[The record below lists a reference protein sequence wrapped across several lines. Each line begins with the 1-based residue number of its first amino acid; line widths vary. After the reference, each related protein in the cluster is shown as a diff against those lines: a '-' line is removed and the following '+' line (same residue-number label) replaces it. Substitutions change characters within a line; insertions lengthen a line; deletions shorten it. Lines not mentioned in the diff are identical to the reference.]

1 MRALMIYYDVS
12 DLLAYFEKHS
22 RVVGV
27 ARVSTVTLNRF
38 EQLGGSDKYK
48 LIAYHPRLKKVVTT
62 QAAIFGQKPFSAER
76 FCDYFGVRHSKV
88 SELDKYLLRN
98 YDVKYKRIF
107 HKLRLKI
114 KSFSLKDVFQDKSG
128 VDSVGKAIWVEPDF
142 GPGDV
147 VYLPGLTPTKSVYL
161 ERLKSAKSQDGIKI
175 VQLIHDLIPVFAAQ
189 YVPHDAPPRFENF
202 LLHTNAT
209 ADVVLTVS
217 EAAKKDYLRFLEFR
231 TLPPNKVQA
240 VPLAHEF
247 MVEETP
253 FANAPSAPDYRSLD
267 VKVLHAARLP
277 YVLCVGTREIRKN
290 NWGLAQVW
298 HSLQQ
303 KHGYKL
309 PRLVF
314 AGNKGWQNEEFE
326 RLLLRTNNLD
336 DYIALVDSPSDAELA
351 YLYQNCLFSVLPSFY
366 EGWGLPIGES
376 AWFGRPIIASCTS
389 SMPEVAGDFAD
400 YIDPFRLET
409 LEAAIEK
416 MLDEDYR
423 EKRAAGLKNMPM
435 RGWSQYADDIWSL
448 LNSI

>member
-12 DLLAYFEKHS
+12 DLLTYFEKHS

-27 ARVSTVTLNRF
+27 PRVSTVTLDRF
-38 EQLGGSDKYK
+38 EQLGGADKYK
-48 LIAYHPRLKKVVTT
+48 LIAYHPKLKKVVTT
-62 QAAIFGQKPFSAER
+62 DAAIFGQKPFSAER
-76 FCDYFGVRHSKV
+76 FCAFFGVPHKKV
-88 SELDKYLLRN
+88 SELDTYLLRH

-107 HKLRLKI
+107 HKIKLKI
-114 KSFSLKDVFQDKSG
+114 KAFSLKDAFRNKRNVKNI
-128 VDSVGKAIWVEPDF
+128 GKAIWVEPVF
-142 GPGDV
+142 RQGDI

-161 ERLKSAKSQDGIKI
+161 DRLKRAKAEVGVKI

-189 YVPHDAPPRFENF
+189 YVPHDAPPKFENF
-202 LLHTNAT
+202 LVHTNAT

-217 EAAKKDYLRFLEFR
+217 EDAKRDYLRFLEIR
-231 TLPPNKVQA
+231 DLPPNKVLA

-247 MVEETP
+247 MIDETP
-253 FANAPSAPDYRSLD
+253 ARNTPVSDYRSLD

-298 HSLQQ
+298 QSLQQ

-314 AGNKGWQNEEFE
+314 AGSKGWQNDEFE
-326 RLLLRTNNLD
+326 RLLLRTNNLN
-336 DYIALVDSPSDAELA
+336 DYITLVDSPSDAELA
-351 YLYQNCLFSVLPSFY
+351 YLFQNCLFSVFPSFC

-376 AWFGRPIIASCTS
+376 AWFGRPVVASKTS
-389 SMPEVAGDFAD
+389 SMPEVAGDYVD

-423 EKRAAGLKNMPM
+423 EKRAAAIKDMPM
-435 RGWSQYADDIWSL
+435 RSWSQYADDIWRI

>member
-1 MRALMIYYDVS
+1 MIYYDVS
-12 DLLAYFEKHS
+12 DLLTYFQNHS

-27 ARVSTVTLNRF
+27 PRVSTVTLDRF
-38 EQLGGSDKYK
+38 NQLGGSDKYK
-48 LIAYHPRLKKVVTT
+48 LIAYHPKLKKIVTT
-62 QAAIFGQKPFSAER
+62 DAAFFGREPFSAER
-76 FCDYFGVRHSKV
+76 FCAFFGVPHRKV
-88 SELDKYLLRN
+88 SELDTYLLRN

-114 KSFSLKDVFQDKSG
+114 KSFSFKSAFR
-128 VDSVGKAIWVEPDF
+128 SKSIAKNIGKAIWVAPVF
-142 GPGDV
+142 RPGDI
-147 VYLPGLTPTKSVYL
+147 VYLPGLTPTKSAYL
-161 ERLKSAKSQDGIKI
+161 ERLKRAKAETGVKI

-217 EAAKKDYLRFLEFR
+217 EDAKQDYLRFLKTR
-231 TLPPNKVQA
+231 DLPPNKVQA

-247 MVEETP
+247 LVEQTP
-253 FANAPSAPDYRSLD
+253 ARNTQSVSDYRSVD

-298 HSLQQ
+298 QSLQQ

-314 AGNKGWQNEEFE
+314 AGSKGWQNEEFE

-336 DYIALVDSPSDAELA
+336 DYIALVDGPSDAELA
-351 YLYQNCLFSVLPSFY
+351 YLFQNCLFSVFPSFY

-376 AWFGRPIIASCTS
+376 AWFGRPVIASNTS
-389 SMPEVAGDFAD
+389 SMPEVAGDFVD

-416 MLDEDYR
+416 MLAEDYR
-423 EKRAAGLKNMPM
+423 DKRAAGIKSMPM
-435 RGWSQYADDIWSL
+435 RSWSQYADEIWRI